1 MEERKLVA
9 WNLRRLRVAKELSQ
23 EKLAADTNIDR
34 AYVGRLERGR
44 ENPTVLLLA
53 RLSRALSVH
62 ISAFFVVPKPGES
75 APKSLP
81 KGRHKT
87 KPSRPVVRQRAGVR

>member
-23 EKLAADTNIDR
+23 EKLAADTDIDR
-34 AYVGRLERGR
+34 AYVGRLERGT

-75 APKSLP
+75 APKALP
-81 KGRHKT
+81 KGRRKT
-87 KPSRPVVRQRAGVR
+87 RPNRSAIRQKAGR